1 MPHFARDLLSRRRA
15 RERIFREP
23 LALMGDGMQTQIHHL
38 PFNELPAIK
47 RSDGIVNYVIAG
59 PKQGTRNVKAGI
71 TRMKAGTSVPR
82 HSHNAEEV
90 VTVLEGRLRLTL
102 GDRVV
107 ECGQYDST
115 YISAGVQH
123 EFCNIGVGEAL
134 VMVVYGASHVTRTFS
149 STGETVDV
157 GSERDTFPPPD
168 PKTKTA

>member
-1 MPHFARDLLSRRRA
+1 MKESWHLIRSL
-15 RERIFREP
+15 
-23 LALMGDGMQTQIHHL
+23 GDDMEEQIHHL
-38 PFNELPAIK
+38 PFSQLPAIR
-47 RSDGIVNYVIAG
+47 RSDGIVNLVIAG
-59 PKQGTRNVKAGI
+59 PKQGTRNIKSGI
-71 TRMKAGTSVPR
+71 TRMAVGTEVPR

-90 VTVLEGRLRLTL
+90 VTVLQGRLRLTL

-123 EFCNIGVGEAL
+123 EFSNIGDGEAL

-149 STGETVDV
+149 STGETVNL

-168 PKTKTA
+168 PKTRPA

>member
-1 MPHFARDLLSRRRA
+1 MDV
-15 RERIFREP
+15 
-23 LALMGDGMQTQIHHL
+23 QIHHL
-38 PFNELPAIK
+38 PFDQLPAIK
-47 RSDGIVNYVIAG
+47 RSDGIVNLVIAG
-59 PKQGTRNVKAGI
+59 PKQGTRNIKAGI
-71 TRMKAGTSVPR
+71 TRMAPGTVVPR

-123 EFCNIGVGEAL
+123 EFSNIGSGQAL
-134 VMVVYGASHVTRTFS
+134 VMVVYGSSHVTRTFTD
-149 STGETVDV
+149 TGETVDL

-168 PKTKTA
+168 PKTRPA